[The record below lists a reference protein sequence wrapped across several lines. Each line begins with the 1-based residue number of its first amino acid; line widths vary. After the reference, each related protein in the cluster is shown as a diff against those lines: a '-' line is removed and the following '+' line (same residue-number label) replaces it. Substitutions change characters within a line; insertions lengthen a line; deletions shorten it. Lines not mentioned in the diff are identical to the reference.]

1 MMKHWRW
8 IENSLIEIINSLQK
22 YWSWKINKICTLKRF
37 KNWIQLWRIQSL
49 VKIQLRFKTWEKS
62 ISWNSLQKMHII
74 WNSFF
79 KKIKNMKVRTKCCKM
94 TCWRIL
100 MIFKFKERKLKDWP
114 MKFTDS
120 KVNRI
125 CKQIILMHSYKR
137 SKTRKKIIN
146 WSTIMK

>member
-1 MMKHWRW
+1 MKHWRW

-79 KKIKNMKVRTKCCKM
+79 KKIKNMKVRIKCCKM